1 MHVHPKRLKF
11 VYSFSSFLWEGK
23 ENFILP
29 IYSQGKSG
37 GMVSSLVHFKEG
49 STSRAVKKGGIHM
62 GNTIKYFARSGCMAW
77 KGGRP
82 NEGRNGRGFAMS
94 GVEMTVPLRLKVC
107 CLFTPSSRGSN
118 GLRDETALYTALFL
132 VLSPSSPRRK
142 WVSLEQRGGGFGRK
156 VSCGCLRS
164 GWSGNVIIFGRDKAK
179 IAFMDHT
186 FFRSWSRV
194 YIYRSRSLENL
205 VLACRYFAIIWEN
218 VIFDSKKLAWFY

>member
-11 VYSFSSFLWEGK
+11 VYSSSSFLWEGK

-107 CLFTPSSRGSN
+107 CLFTPRG
-118 GLRDETALYTALFL
+118 GRTVYVTKLRYILRCSL
-132 VLSPSSPRRK
+132 SSPPPPLEGNEFPSNRGEGDLDEK
-142 WVSLEQRGGGFGRK
+142 WAAAV
-156 VSCGCLRS
+156 
-164 GWSGNVIIFGRDKAK
+164 
-179 IAFMDHT
+179 
-186 FFRSWSRV
+186 
-194 YIYRSRSLENL
+194 
-205 VLACRYFAIIWEN
+205 
-218 VIFDSKKLAWFY
+218 